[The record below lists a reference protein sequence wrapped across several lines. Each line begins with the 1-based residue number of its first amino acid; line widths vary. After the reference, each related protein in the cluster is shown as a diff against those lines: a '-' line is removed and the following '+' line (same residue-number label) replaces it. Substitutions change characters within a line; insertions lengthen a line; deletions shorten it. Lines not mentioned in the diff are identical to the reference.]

1 MDAAK
6 GTKIWSYTTGS
17 PVESFPSIAN
27 GVLYIG
33 SDDINFYA
41 FGSITVPQPSPPL
54 PSPPPSHTTPP
65 SSTPSTNQKIFPVAL
80 IATVFVVI
88 VAVAVGVGLL
98 LYFRK
103 RRK

>member
-1 MDAAK
+1 LDAAK

-33 SDDINFYA
+33 SDDNNVYA

-54 PSPPPSHTTPP
+54 PSPTIPEIAPITIT
-65 SSTPSTNQKIFPVAL
+65 IIL
-80 IATVFVVI
+80 IAMTTTI
-88 VAVAVGVGLL
+88 LL
-98 LYFRK
+98 LK
-103 RRK
+103 RISRLQIVNVF